1 MSTTL
6 KQGKNIIK
14 VNNNKSN
21 KNKNFEIIVKN
32 QENEWKSRIRSYPKR
47 NTVTQWTTTN
57 MLAQPLATIAQALT
71 LFYPFLISKAK
82 KYKFSLVR
90 NTKIST
96 FAYLEYIA

>member
-1 MSTTL
+1 M
-6 KQGKNIIK
+6 IK

-32 QENEWKSRIRSYPKR
+32 QENEWKSRIRGYPKR
-47 NTVTQWTTTN
+47 ITVAQWTTTN
-57 MLAQPLATIAQALT
+57 MLARPLATNAQALT

-96 FAYLEYIA
+96 FVRLEYIA